1 MEQRRRRLKRTIDYS
16 GRDWFR
22 QYEQLAYGRPHHVLL
37 ESGQGGR
44 YSIIG
49 LNPSGIIRATEQ
61 RLSIIYR
68 GKETTLDG
76 PPLELLQQWFSHFL
90 MPDEDE
96 PLPCQGGLI
105 GYISYDSVRY
115 IERLPELAHDD
126 LQLPFMYF
134 WLFDDVAIYDH
145 QEQQLHLIVHASD
158 GEEQAAFRRLD
169 MYEQMWLE
177 EQSESPRWSTAGSA
191 AAPSVS
197 MTKQQFIEAVQ
208 RVKQYIA
215 QGDVFQVNLSV
226 RQSQPLLAHPFAV
239 YKQLR
244 TINPSPYMGYLH
256 TPQFQVV
263 SGSPELLVRKRGQ
276 RLETRPIAGTRS
288 RGRTKT
294 EDEQIAQK
302 LLASEKERAEHAMLV
317 DLERNDLG
325 RVCAYGT
332 VHVDEWMTVERYS
345 HVMHIVSH
353 VSGTIAPEYDAF
365 AVIRAMFPG
374 GTITGAPKVRTMEI
388 IEELEPVRRGLYT
401 GSIGWI
407 DFQGNMELNI
417 AIRTMVIKDGIAHVQ
432 AGAGIVIDSNPEHE
446 YKECL
451 KKAAAL
457 WRAKELSEAE
467 TLFSS
472 MR

>member
-1 MEQRRRRLKRTIDYS
+1 MEQRRRQLRRTIGYR

-61 RLSIIYR
+61 RLSITDR
-68 GKETTLDG
+68 GKETVLDG
-76 PPLELLQQWFSHFL
+76 PPLELLQQWFSRFSV
-90 MPDEDE
+90 PDEGE

-105 GYISYDSVRY
+105 GYISYDAVRY
-115 IERLPELAHDD
+115 MERLPELARDD

-134 WLFDDVAIYDH
+134 WLFDDVVIYDH
-145 QEQQLHLIVHASD
+145 QKQQLHLIVHAGD
-158 GEEQAAFRRLD
+158 GEESDAICRLD
-169 MYEQMWLE
+169 AYERMWLE
-177 EQSESPRWSTAGSA
+177 EQNESPSWPPVASA
-191 AAPSVS
+191 AVPSVS
-197 MTKQQFIEAVQ
+197 MTRRQFIEAVR
-208 RVKQYIA
+208 RVQQYIA

-226 RQSQPLLAHPFAV
+226 RQSQPLFTHPFAI

-244 TINPSPYMGYLH
+244 AINPSPYMAYLQA
-256 TPQFQVV
+256 PECQVV
-263 SGSPELLVRKRGQ
+263 SGSPELLVRKQGD

-288 RGRTKT
+288 RGRTEA
-294 EDEQIAQK
+294 EDEEIARK

-332 VHVDEWMTVERYS
+332 VRVDEWMTVERYS

-353 VSGTIAPEYDAF
+353 VSGTLAPEHDAF

-417 AIRTMVIKDGIAHVQ
+417 AIRTMVVKDGLAHVQ

-467 TLFSS
+467 ILFSS

>member
-1 MEQRRRRLKRTIDYS
+1 MEQRRRQLRRTIGYR

-22 QYEQLAYGRPHHVLL
+22 QYEQLAYGRPHHALL

-49 LNPSGIIRATEQ
+49 FNPSGIIRATEQ
-61 RLSIIYR
+61 RLSITDR
-68 GKETTLDG
+68 GKETVLDG
-76 PPLELLQQWFSHFL
+76 PPLELLQQWFSRFAV
-90 MPDEDE
+90 PDGGE

-105 GYISYDSVRY
+105 GYISYDAVRY
-115 IERLPELAHDD
+115 MERLPELARDD

-134 WLFDDVAIYDH
+134 WLFDDVVIYDH
-145 QEQQLHLIVHASD
+145 QQQQLHLIVHAGD
-158 GEEQAAFRRLD
+158 GEESHAVRRLD
-169 MYEQMWLE
+169 AYERMWLE
-177 EQSESPRWSTAGSA
+177 EQNESPSWPPVASA
-191 AAPSVS
+191 AVPSVS
-197 MTKQQFIEAVQ
+197 MTRPQFIEAVR
-208 RVKQYIA
+208 RVQQYIA

-226 RQSQPLLAHPFAV
+226 RQSQPLFTHPFAI

-244 TINPSPYMGYLH
+244 AINPSPYMAYLQA
-256 TPQFQVV
+256 PECQVV
-263 SGSPELLVRKRGQ
+263 SGSPELLVRKQGD

-288 RGRTKT
+288 RGRTEA
-294 EDEQIAQK
+294 EDEQIARK

-332 VHVDEWMTVERYS
+332 VRVDEWMTVERYS

-353 VSGTIAPEYDAF
+353 VSGTLAPEHDAF

-417 AIRTMVIKDGIAHVQ
+417 AIRTMVVKDGLAHVQ

-467 TLFSS
+467 ILFSS